1 MDCSVVKTAIPGIYT
16 VSTTDFFYPLVDEPY
31 LQGRIAACNVVRA
44 RARGHGH
51 GHGTCRSVGGACLD
65 LLARRVGRPV
75 GWSIG
80 GVTA

>member
-44 RARGHGH
+44 RAR
-51 GHGTCRSVGGACLD
+51 TATATALAARSAA
-65 LLARRVGRPV
+65 LA
-75 GWSIG
+75 
-80 GVTA
+80 

>member
-44 RARGHGH
+44 RART
-51 GHGTCRSVGGACLD
+51 GTGTATALAARSAA
-65 LLARRVGRPV
+65 LA
-75 GWSIG
+75 
-80 GVTA
+80 